1 MAKARQRKPPK
12 RVASGRPSPAGS
24 LEPHLKYL
32 AKVPREVTQRRL
44 RGYRLH
50 ESTIDV
56 VSIICIGD
64 EISNKFARWRD
75 FIHPLDPVSLDDLK
89 NWFGVPNESA
99 RRLMNETR
107 TLSDGGQVWGAL
119 TRVRIRN
126 LPERSFDF
134 KRLDPEQQISVRKM
148 ANNLLY
154 GFVDPEEARKPQVSA
169 VVNYMLEQSHALHP
183 KIFVAPNLI
192 VCPDD
197 NIVFD
202 NIPVLY
208 FNNVLIYGDGEI
220 TTRGHTKINAV
231 QMRHV

>member
-1 MAKARQRKPPK
+1 
-12 RVASGRPSPAGS
+12 
-24 LEPHLKYL
+24 
-32 AKVPREVTQRRL
+32 
-44 RGYRLH
+44 
-50 ESTIDV
+50 
-56 VSIICIGD
+56 
-64 EISNKFARWRD
+64 
-75 FIHPLDPVSLDDLK
+75 
-89 NWFGVPNESA
+89 
-99 RRLMNETR
+99 MNETR

-134 KRLDPEQQISVRKM
+134 KRLDPEQQIFVRKM

-208 FNNVLIYGDGEI
+208 FNNVLDL
-220 TTRGHTKINAV
+220 R
-231 QMRHV
+231 RR